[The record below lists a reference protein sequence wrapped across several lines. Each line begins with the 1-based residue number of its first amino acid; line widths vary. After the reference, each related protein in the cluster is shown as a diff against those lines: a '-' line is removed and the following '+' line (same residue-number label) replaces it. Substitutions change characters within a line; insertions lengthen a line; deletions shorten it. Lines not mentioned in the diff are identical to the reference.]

1 MGSTNPLGYS
11 MLNGTTSAHQ
21 WIQGQKKKKKVNL
34 FVAVLPFFIE
44 ARTNLDLFIRYINE
58 YFLDA
63 LRCLIVVWL

>member
-44 ARTNLDLFIRYINE
+44 ARTNLDLFI
-58 YFLDA
+58 
-63 LRCLIVVWL
+63 